1 MTGGTRVLSEKRK
14 ECLEKQLGVMKKKEN
29 NTVKTVRLGSYFY
42 FSFVIINNSPNFSGS

>member
-1 MTGGTRVLSEKRK
+1 MTGGTRVLS
-14 ECLEKQLGVMKKKEN
+14 GKKKRMFRKITWRNEKKK